1 MRITGPVAALREDVD
16 EKDDQRDWESTTAV
30 LARRAPGLAWL
41 PSALRQRLTPA
52 ALGGAVTALAIAIAY
67 VVGAQ
72 HDIRRL
78 QESAA
83 VSERDRAQDRD
94 LLQQL
99 VTGQAVMNGKVDS
112 IATEVDRQREWR
124 EGIEREA
131 EAPPHARR
139 RK

>member
-1 MRITGPVAALREDVD
+1 VVALRENVD

-41 PSALRQRLTPA
+41 PSAIRQRLTPA
-52 ALGGAVTALAIAIAY
+52 ALGSAVTALAIAIAY
-67 VVGAQ
+67 VVNAQ
-72 HDIRRL
+72 HDIHNAQNDVHRL
-78 QESAA
+78 QESVA
-83 VSERDRAQDRD
+83 SLEQERDVLHKIDT
-94 LLQQL
+94 QL
-99 VTGQAVMNGKVDS
+99 AVMNSKVDT
-112 IATEVDRQREWR
+112 IADEVDRQREWR